1 MTETLFMV
9 HGMCAAPW
17 VWDNYKSF
25 FEERGYVCVTPALRY
40 HDMDPGDEPDP
51 LLGTTSLLDY
61 VRDLEEEIRG
71 LGAAPIIMGHS
82 MGGLLTQI
90 LGSRGLG
97 KALVLLTPAAPSGIL
112 ALRFSVIKC
121 FWSAMTKWAFWKK
134 PFRFTLNEAAYGISN
149 LLTVEEQEQMYSKF
163 VYESGRA
170 AAEIGFWLLDFRGAA
185 GVDESQIAR
194 PMLIIAGGQDRI
206 TPASVTKKLHEKYK
220 AVSKFV
226 EYPDHAHWVL
236 GEPGWEK
243 IAQDVAAWLKQNGM

>member
-1 MTETLFMV
+1 MMHLLSE
-9 HGMCAAPW
+9 
-17 VWDNYKSF
+17 N
-25 FEERGYVCVTPALRY
+25 ER
-40 HDMDPGDEPDP
+40 
-51 LLGTTSLLDY
+51 
-61 VRDLEEEIRG
+61 
-71 LGAAPIIMGHS
+71 
-82 MGGLLTQI
+82 
-90 LGSRGLG
+90 
-97 KALVLLTPAAPSGIL
+97 K
-112 ALRFSVIKC
+112 
-121 FWSAMTKWAFWKK
+121 
-134 PFRFTLNEAAYGISN
+134 AAYQK
-149 LLTVEEQEQMYSKF
+149 L

-170 AAEIGFWLLDFRGAA
+170 AFQIGFWLLDFKGAA